1 MKRAAMINGHF
12 GYERI
17 SAKDVFALVEAK
29 GEGNHDGV
37 SIYDVTPSDEDNKV
51 KRFRV
56 DCGDLGSFEV
66 TKMDGDEE
74 YSIIHNDWIFIEGI
88 FYRYHSLRSDYNGYP
103 NLPIEKA
110 YDFLKIQNGK

>member
-1 MKRAAMINGHF
+1 MKRNALTLNGELTC
-12 GYERI
+12 ERI

-29 GEGNHDGV
+29 GEGNHDGF
-37 SIYDVTPSDEDNKV
+37 SIYDVTPSDEDNMV
-51 KRFRV
+51 QRFRV

-74 YSIIHNDWIFIEGI
+74 YSIIRNDWIFIEGI
-88 FYRYHSLRSDYNGYP
+88 FYRYSSSSFGYP

-110 YDFLKIQNGK
+110 YDFLKTQNGK